1 MNILIADDQTLFR
14 DMMLSLLDKET
25 DINLVGCVG
34 NGQDVIAFCASRSVD
49 LVLMDIRMP
58 EMDGIAAA
66 RKLQSVSPETRVILL
81 TAFEERDMTGLIGLT
96 NIYGVL
102 LKDIHARH
110 LLHAIRMCADGLF
123 IMNRNLLRV
132 DSPRLANESLRLAN
146 DALRLASDAQRPV
159 GDSMR
164 QSGDASQ
171 PVGQVRPGSEPGAG
185 SNSTFSSLDLQIL
198 QCLTAGMSNR
208 EIADSINYSE
218 GTVKSRISRLLS
230 EIGLK
235 DRTQLA
241 LFALRHRLT

>member
-14 DMMLSLLDKET
+14 DMLLALLDKEA
-25 DINLVGCVG
+25 DISLVGCVG
-34 NGQDVIAFCASRSVD
+34 NGLDVLAFCAARSVD

-66 RKLQSVSPETRVILL
+66 RKLQSISPSTRVILL
-81 TAFEERDMTGLIGLT
+81 TAFEERDMTGLIGLS

-102 LKDIHARH
+102 LKDIHARY
-110 LLHAIRMCADGLF
+110 LLHAIRMCTDGLF
-123 IMNRNLLRV
+123 IMNRNLLSIRDTHRAGL
-132 DSPRLANESLRLAN
+132 DSFPEGNHSNHLGGPSSQLVREIAA
-146 DALRLASDAQRPV
+146 D
-159 GDSMR
+159 
-164 QSGDASQ
+164 GDAIEADQ
-171 PVGQVRPGSEPGAG
+171 TT
-185 SNSTFSSLDLQIL
+185 NSTFSSLDLQIL

-208 EIADSINYSE
+208 EIAESINYSE
-218 GTVKSRISRLLS
+218 GTVKGRISHLLA

>member
-25 DINLVGCVG
+25 DISLVGCVG
-34 NGQDVIAFCASRSVD
+34 NGQDVLAFCASRSVD

-81 TAFEERDMTGLIGLT
+81 TAFEERDMTGLIGLG

-110 LLHAIRMCADGLF
+110 LLHAIRMCNDGLF

-132 DSPRLANESLRLAN
+132 DSPRLAS
-146 DALRLASDAQRPV
+146 DALRLASDAQRQASDAQRLS
-159 GDSMR
+159 GESMR
-164 QSGDASQ
+164 PTGDLSQ
-171 PVGQVRPGSEPGAG
+171 TVVQVNSNSEPGVC
-185 SNSTFSSLDLQIL
+185 SNNTFSSLDLLIL